1 MLIHSHSHPKFKVMT
16 AILQF
21 HLLNKPP
28 TRFLTQDM
36 PRSLHCQLSTPTRGG
51 SLNTTIPKLVHHLRT
66 GAYTSL
72 SLNRLAD
79 SCPATTAHELSLMPE
94 ALTVQSS
101 GQHCQLLPSEQ
112 GWTDFQS
119 CGQSEVL
126 RQYLNAQLQSCQSRY
141 RSERNEV
148 SQMGS

>member
-28 TRFLTQDM
+28 PRFLTQDM
-36 PRSLHCQLSTPTRGG
+36 PGSLHCQLSTPTRGG

-66 GAYTSL
+66 GACTSL

-79 SCPATTAHELSLMPE
+79 SHPVTTPHELSLMPE
-94 ALTVQSS
+94 AYCLVVNTAS
-101 GQHCQLLPSEQ
+101 
-112 GWTDFQS
+112 F
-119 CGQSEVL
+119 
-126 RQYLNAQLQSCQSRY
+126 YLQNKDGPIFKAVANLKF
-141 RSERNEV
+141 
-148 SQMGS
+148 